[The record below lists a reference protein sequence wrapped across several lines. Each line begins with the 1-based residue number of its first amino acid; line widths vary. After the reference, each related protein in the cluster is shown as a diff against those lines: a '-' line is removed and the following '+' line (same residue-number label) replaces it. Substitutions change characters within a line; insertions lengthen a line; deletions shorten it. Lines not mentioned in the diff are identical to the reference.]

1 MPDEYRIIFYPIGK
15 EYFMKS
21 FSLFHLFLLAV
32 GILGL
37 GFLAM
42 PAFAQDAAKVQEL
55 QRVIEAQQK
64 QMEAQQKQLDEQ
76 RQLLQEVQSQ
86 IKSPAKDAD
95 KEVERLER
103 LIKEQQQ
110 QLESLQQQVN
120 QSKKTAAEAQ
130 TEAKEARSVAEEAKT
145 TVQAPVKKVVTSG
158 QERVKLSISGWVNRA
173 VNIVDDGKDTDAY
186 FVDNDNAESRVRFA
200 GTAKVTDDLTLG
212 SMIELT
218 IAPNKASDVNQEDQ
232 EIDNIFEQRITEVTL
247 DSKSFGKL
255 SLGKGFSAAYGSA
268 SRDLSRTEV
277 ISYVTVADTAGGM
290 LFRQKDDDTLTN
302 LQINVA
308 FQSFDGLSR
317 VNRVR
322 YDTPTYHGFHL
333 SAAAVSDQRYDAAL
347 WWGGQGYGFKA
358 IGAVGLADPN
368 KDDTDLQY
376 DGSFSLLHDDTG
388 LNLTLS
394 AGFQERDNQS
404 DAGNLYGKLGW
415 LTRFFSF
422 GETAFEVDYTRTQ
435 NQPTENDDGYSVGAA
450 AVQFFEEYGTDV
462 YLLYRLYSLDR
473 DVEPEVHDI
482 SVVSAG
488 ARVKF

>member
-1 MPDEYRIIFYPIGK
+1 MKTFSFRHLLLIAGGII
-15 EYFMKS
+15 
-21 FSLFHLFLLAV
+21 
-32 GILGL
+32 GL
-37 GFLAM
+37 TFLAM
-42 PAFAQDAAKVQEL
+42 PAFAQDAKKMQEL
-55 QRVIEAQQK
+55 QRVIDAQQK
-64 QMEAQQKQLDEQ
+64 QMEAQQKQLDAQ
-76 RQLLQEVQSQ
+76 RQLLQDLQKQ
-86 IKSPAKDAD
+86 M
-95 KEVERLER
+95 
-103 LIKEQQQ
+103 
-110 QLESLQQQVN
+110 ESLV
-120 QSKKTAAEAQ
+120 KEADTEEVPVAAEKPA
-130 TEAKEARSVAEEAKT
+130 AKPEVASTK
-145 TVQAPVKKVVTSG
+145 APPPVEKVVTTG
-158 QERVKLSISGWVNRA
+158 GGERVKLSISGWVNRA

-186 FVDNDNAESRVRFA
+186 FVDNDNAESRVTFT
-200 GTAKVTDDLTLG
+200 GTGKINDDLTLG
-212 SMIELT
+212 SVIELT

-232 EIDNIFEQRITEVTL
+232 ETGDIFEQRITEATL
-247 DSKSFGKL
+247 DSKRFGKL
-255 SLGKGFSAAYGSA
+255 SLGKGFSGAYGSA

-290 LFRQKDDDTLTN
+290 LFREKDDDTLTN
-302 LQINVA
+302 LPINVA
-308 FQSFDGLSR
+308 FQSFDGLNR

-322 YDTPTYHGFHL
+322 YDTPTYHGFRL

-376 DGSFSLLHDDTG
+376 DGSFSLLHEDTG

-394 AGFQERDNQS
+394 AGLQERDNQS

-435 NQPTENDDGYSVGAA
+435 NQPTENDDGYSAGAA
-450 AVQFFEEYGTDV
+450 AVQFFEEYGTDI

-482 SVVSAG
+482 NVVSIG